1 MRRVLCVP
9 VLLLIA
15 LSPVTATGIAEDQQP
30 ESIVIGQIA
39 EPSSLDPHDAS
50 SIEEFR
56 VIGNVFEGLVRFA
69 DGSLAVEPALA
80 TAWEISED
88 GRTYTFELREGVLFH
103 DGTPFNATAV
113 KFSLDRI
120 RGTRSPF
127 QEQAPF
133 PMTMS
138 LDVVEETRIL
148 DEYTVQIILAEPF
161 APLLSNLANPRA
173 MIVSPSAVATEEI
186 EFGRNPVGT
195 GPYRFSE
202 WGPEEGVVLE
212 SSDDYWGERARVE
225 RIVFRSTLDSND
237 RITELLAG
245 RVDVLVD
252 VPPASVQVFAQRDDF
267 FVYQEEAPHVWA
279 LILNLREGPFTS
291 RSLRLAANYA
301 IDKEA
306 LVNNVLM
313 GAATVAAGPIA
324 PAFGWAHHPELSPY
338 PFDPVRAEELIT
350 ESGYRGEEL
359 VFAVTTGGDGMLD
372 PIQMGRAIRADLES
386 VGLNVTVETYPWNT
400 HRRRFHAGLEGRA
413 DLAQM
418 AWITTE
424 PDTLPYMALRSD
436 AWPELGGSNAGYYGN
451 VRVDELLRQART
463 SPDRTERARL
473 YREVQEIVRDDAPW
487 VFIAHGTQTVVA
499 ATRVR
504 NLRLQPSFLLPME
517 GVTVE

>member
-1 MRRVLCVP
+1 MRRVLCVS

-56 VIGNVFEGLVRFA
+56 VIGNVLEGLVRHA

-202 WGPEEGVVLE
+202 WGPEEGSSSNPRTITGENVLE
-212 SSDDYWGERARVE
+212 SNGSFFDRPLIQTTVSRNCLRDA
-225 RIVFRSTLDSND
+225 STCWLMFLRPACRCLPSATTFSYT
-237 RITELLAG
+237 RKKPHTYG
-245 RVDVLVD
+245 R
-252 VPPASVQVFAQRDDF
+252 
-267 FVYQEEAPHVWA
+267 
-279 LILNLREGPFTS
+279 
-291 RSLRLAANYA
+291 
-301 IDKEA
+301 
-306 LVNNVLM
+306 
-313 GAATVAAGPIA
+313 
-324 PAFGWAHHPELSPY
+324 
-338 PFDPVRAEELIT
+338 
-350 ESGYRGEEL
+350 
-359 VFAVTTGGDGMLD
+359 
-372 PIQMGRAIRADLES
+372 
-386 VGLNVTVETYPWNT
+386 
-400 HRRRFHAGLEGRA
+400 
-413 DLAQM
+413 
-418 AWITTE
+418 
-424 PDTLPYMALRSD
+424 
-436 AWPELGGSNAGYYGN
+436 
-451 VRVDELLRQART
+451 
-463 SPDRTERARL
+463 
-473 YREVQEIVRDDAPW
+473 
-487 VFIAHGTQTVVA
+487 
-499 ATRVR
+499 
-504 NLRLQPSFLLPME
+504 
-517 GVTVE
+517 